1 MIKLRSLI
9 TFGFALLLST
19 TLFCKEL
26 NVDFLDV
33 FDSHKIPR
41 LIINGK
47 DGTIEMANKGAGDF
61 YGYGQEALIGMN
73 IKNINIMSE
82 SEVKKE
88 WTSAVREEKN
98 VFQFKHRLANGEIRD
113 VEVYSYPIR
122 IDDVDYLYSVIVD
135 VTKRE
140 NALNSLREPQKLTIV
155 LGSTT
160 MFFLVFSFC
169 IVYLYK
175 EKYKKIADYD
185 QLTGVYSRRCL
196 SHLEKNKFDGNVN
209 LSSFVM
215 IDVNKFKEIN
225 DTKGHMTGDKVLKS
239 VSAAIKDILRNEDLV
254 IRYGGDEFLL
264 VIKGVRKVEAV
275 AIMERVVFKLKNL
288 KEFSF
293 PIEISYGIEE
303 SNEELT
309 LNEIIKNAD
318 HNMYLMKKKS
328 KGCRCADAA
337 KEGIGGSFCH

>member
-1 MIKLRSLI
+1 M
-9 TFGFALLLST
+9 TFALVLLLCS
-19 TLFCKEL
+19 TLFCREL

-33 FDSHKIPR
+33 FNSHKIPR
-41 LIINGK
+41 LIINSK

-61 YGYGQEALIGMN
+61 YGYNLNTLIGMN

-82 SEVKKE
+82 SQVKKE

-98 VFQFKHRLANGEIRD
+98 VFQFKHRLSSGEIRD

-122 IDDVDYLYSVIVD
+122 VDDTDYLYSVIVD

-140 NALNSLREPQKLTIV
+140 NALNSLKDTQKLTVI

-196 SHLEKNKFDGNVN
+196 SHLEKNKFDSNSN

-225 DTKGHMTGDKVLKS
+225 DTKGHMMGDRVLKS
-239 VSAAIKDILRNEDLV
+239 VSFSIKDTLRNGDLV

-264 VIKGVRKVEAV
+264 VIKGVRKVEAE
-275 AIMERVVFKLKNL
+275 AIMERVAFKLKNL

-303 SNEELT
+303 SHEDLT

-318 HNMYLMKKKS
+318 HKMYLMKKKS
-328 KGCRCADAA
+328 KGCRCPSLA
-337 KEGIGGSFCH
+337 